1 MICKKKSTTKCILDE
16 TTAYVSMEPMRA
28 ASTSARLSSAMCCS
42 CAGRVPSGTHAVVD
56 GDGARLGRR
65 DLRVRRDYQRDDG
78 ALIGSRAEAGCHI
91 AEAVVGGKTCSGLA
105 DPPCSRSAQFLTTST
120 EHLA

>member
-78 ALIGSRAEAGCHI
+78 ASIGSRAEDYHI
-91 AEAVVGGKTCSGLA
+91 AGAVVSVRRAPAWQILPAAGPLNS
-105 DPPCSRSAQFLTTST
+105 
-120 EHLA
+120 